1 MSVLFL
7 ANGRM
12 TTEQVRHVLYMP
24 GWMSVLFHG
33 MISGLSVLF
42 LTDLR
47 VQNKTDSEILACL
60 SYSRVSKGPIRV
72 SVLFYTSGPGI
83 CLSYSMV

>member
-7 ANGRM
+7 CNGRIA
-12 TTEQVRHVLYMP
+12 TEQVRHVLYMP
-24 GWMSVLFHG
+24 SWMSVLFNG
-33 MISGLSVLF
+33 MMSGLSVLF
-42 LTDLR
+42 QTELR

-60 SYSRVSKGPIRV
+60 SYSRVSKGSIWV
-72 SVLFYTSGPGI
+72 SVLFHTSGPGI